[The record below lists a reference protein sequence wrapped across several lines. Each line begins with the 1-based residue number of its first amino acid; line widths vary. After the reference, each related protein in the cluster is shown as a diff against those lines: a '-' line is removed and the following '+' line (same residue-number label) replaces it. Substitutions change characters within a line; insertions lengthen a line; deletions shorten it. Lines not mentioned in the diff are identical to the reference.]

1 MIDLDVSA
9 ETLCDIALHIG
20 AGHAERGGLL
30 LGKTGS
36 PAEQISWYLADE
48 RSECSSVTYSP
59 DVRWVRLQDSQPWR
73 SQVRRRVVQ
82 GEPESGMLPSA
93 DH

>member
-59 DVRWVRLQDSQPWR
+59 DVRWVGE
-73 SQVRRRVVQ
+73 VVSTP
-82 GEPESGMLPSA
+82 GVVLRGKYGKNLLKNYLKKK
-93 DH
+93 